1 MYSLLI
7 VIPFFIVLLLNLPLK
22 AVMKKAAF
30 WACALFSALQVSAV
44 ISFQGAFQ
52 GNHSELF
59 AGFLRFNF
67 WIDNLTSVM
76 LLCGGIVVF
85 VVALVER
92 YLVRDEEQTFRFLN
106 VLLLVLAGM
115 NGTVLV
121 RDIFSLYV
129 FLEIAAI
136 GSFILIGLNKEQDAC
151 EAAFKYIILSVVA
164 TVLMLSSI
172 AIFLMIAGD
181 TSFAGVSQALH
192 SSPDKLLIAIAV
204 GIFLCAA
211 FIKSGVMPFHG
222 WLPDAYSASSA
233 PVSVLLAGIVT
244 KTVGVYLLI
253 RLVYTVVGF
262 SPAITQILL
271 WVGTVSVV
279 LAALAALDQ
288 KDLKRML
295 AYSSI
300 SQVGYIVLGLA
311 TGSALGLAGALFHI
325 FNHTIFKSLLFVNS
339 AAVESATGTRQLDK
353 LSGLAQKMP
362 LTGTTSVL
370 ACLSCAGIPPLS
382 GFWSKLI
389 IIVALWKAG
398 LYGCAMVAA
407 FASVLTL
414 AYFLTMQRM
423 AFFGKLRADL
433 GQVKEVGFGLAL
445 PMIILALITVGAG
458 LSFPFIMHWFT
469 LPLGMIAGG

>member
-7 VIPFFIVLLLNLPLK
+7 LVPFFIVLVLNLPFK
-22 AVMKKAAF
+22 VMTRKVAF

-44 ISFQGAFQ
+44 LALQGVFW
-52 GNHSELF
+52 GNHSEIF

-67 WIDNLTSVM
+67 WIDNLTSIM
-76 LLCGGIVVF
+76 LICGGLVVF
-85 VVALVER
+85 IVALVEK
-92 YLVRDEEQTFRFLN
+92 YLSRDEEQTFRFLN

-121 RDIFSLYV
+121 RDLFSLYV
-129 FLEIAAI
+129 YLEIAAVS
-136 GSFILIGLNKEQDAC
+136 SFILIGLNKEKDAC

-164 TVLMLSSI
+164 TVLMLSAI

-181 TSFAGVSQALH
+181 TSFAGVSQAL
-192 SSPDKLLIAIAV
+192 SASPDKLLIAMAV

-222 WLPDAYSASSA
+222 WLPDAYSASPA

-262 SPAITQILL
+262 SPAIVQILL

-279 LAALAALDQ
+279 LGALAALDQ

-300 SQVGYIVLGLA
+300 SQIGYIVLGLA
-311 TGSALGLAGALFHI
+311 TGTALGLAGALFHI

-370 ACLSCAGIPPLS
+370 ASLSCAGIPPLS

-398 LYGCAMVAA
+398 LFGCAFVAA

-423 AFFGKLRADL
+423 AFFGKLRSDL
-433 GQVKEVGFGLAL
+433 EQVKEVGFGLAL
-445 PMIILALITVGAG
+445 PMIILALVTVAAG
-458 LSFPFIMHWFT
+458 LCFPWILHRFT
-469 LPLGMIAGG
+469 LPLGMMAGG

>member
-1 MYSLLI
+1 MYSAFII
-7 VIPFFIVLLLNLPLK
+7 VPFLAVLVLNLPFKSL
-22 AVMKKAAF
+22 MKRAAF
-30 WACALFSALQVSAV
+30 WACALLSALQVSAV
-44 ISFQGAFQ
+44 VALHGIFL

-67 WIDNLTSVM
+67 LIDNLTTIM

-85 VVALVER
+85 IVALVEK
-92 YLVRDEEQTFRFLN
+92 YLARDEEQSFRFLN

-129 FLEIAAI
+129 FLEITAVS
-136 GSFILIGLNKEQDAC
+136 SFILIALNKEKDAC

-164 TVLMLSSI
+164 TALMLSAI

-181 TSFAGVSQALH
+181 TSFAGISQALH
-192 SSPDKLLIAIAV
+192 ASPDRLLIAIAA
-204 GIFLCAA
+204 GLFLCAA

-222 WLPDAYSASSA
+222 WLPDAYSAAPA

-253 RLVYTVVGF
+253 RFVYSVIGFNPAVV
-262 SPAITQILL
+262 QLLL

-295 AYSSI
+295 SYSSI
-300 SQVGYIVLGLA
+300 SQVGYIILGLG

-339 AAVESATGTRQLDK
+339 AAVETATGTRKLDG
-353 LSGLAQKMP
+353 LSGLAQRMP
-362 LTGTTSVL
+362 VTGTTSVL
-370 ACLSCAGIPPLS
+370 ASLSCAGIPPLS

-398 LYGCAMVAA
+398 LFGCAFVAA

-423 AFFGKLRADL
+423 AFFGKLRAGL
-433 GQVKEVGFGLAL
+433 EQVREVGFGLLL
-445 PMIILALITVGAG
+445 PMLILAVVTVLAG
-458 LSFPFIMHWFT
+458 LSFSLIMPWFT
-469 LPLGMIAGG
+469 LPVGMMAGG